1 MRSRASLKSVANLHL
16 KATYNSYGQ
25 IFFSMQTWLAVTI
38 LIVSMLDVRVGF
50 GGLVAVM
57 ITNLLSHLLGFSK
70 EKIAT
75 GVYGFN
81 AVFMGMSLMF
91 KFYLNSSFLL
101 FYIFG
106 IVLSFLLTVWL
117 ETVFSKK
124 SLPVLTL
131 PFVITSF
138 IIDLSFKSFANI
150 EQITQFDR
158 FTVLLAK
165 QMSVPWYGLVHSL
178 DNIQLPQL
186 VYYYFK
192 TLASIFFTDSILVG
206 ILIFVALLIHS
217 RIKSTVAFLGF
228 FCAFAVSKIV
238 GFDLQQ
244 LTANLAGTNF
254 IFWGIAMGSF
264 FIIPNIYSYLLVA
277 GLTPVLFLLY
287 AGIEKII
294 AGSGLSSYTLA
305 FSVLTIL
312 LIYVL
317 IHRTFNKFFVFP
329 LIQYYNPEK
338 TVYKR
343 VNFLQ
348 RFENDLPFKMKLP
361 FLGEWTVSQ
370 GYHGEITHLGEW
382 GNALDFVITDNDKKT
397 YSLPGTKK
405 DDFYCYNKP
414 VLAPADG
421 YVYQISN
428 ITKDN
433 EINDVNTNKNWGNT
447 IIINHLN
454 GLFTQIS
461 HLKQDSFTVNI
472 GDYVTKG
479 TVLASCGNSGRS
491 PEPHIHFQ
499 IQLSPEIGAKT
510 HPYPFGYYFEKTND
524 KPILRIGDVPTENS
538 IIYNVDCL
546 DLIYN
551 AFNFKPGKELNV
563 NFNGEKVKWTVATNA
578 YNQSYIFCEKSKS
591 TAYFVN
597 DGTMFYFTDFEGRK
611 KSALYTFYRSCFRL
625 LLAGERSIEVKD
637 SIPLSKELPLTL
649 KWLQDFIAPI
659 VLLSRVNFSSKLNR
673 LDNPY
678 YPENA
683 EFVNRVEVKS
693 FWKKEQP
700 TEYTV
705 AISQSKIEIKSKN
718 LSLCIE

>member
-1 MRSRASLKSVANLHL
+1 MVIQKFQLATFVKSVL
-16 KATYNSYGQ
+16 NSYSQ
-25 IFFSMQTWLAVTI
+25 IFFAKSLVFAAVV
-38 LIVSMLDVRVGF
+38 LIVSLANPIVGL
-50 GGLVAVM
+50 GGLAAVVL
-57 ITNLLSHLLGFSK
+57 INALAYILAFPTQ
-70 EKIAT
+70 KIKS

-81 AVFMGMSLMF
+81 AAFLGMAMAY
-91 KFYLNSSFLL
+91 KFTFNSSFIAFFLFALALL
-101 FYIFG
+101 FMF
-106 IVLSFLLTVWL
+106 TVWF
-117 ETVFSKK
+117 ETSFAQHK
-124 SLPVLTL
+124 LPMLTL
-131 PFVITSF
+131 PFVLTMMVLELAF
-138 IIDLSFKSFANI
+138 NTFTNI
-150 EQITQFDR
+150 EAVSQFDR
-158 FTVLLAK
+158 FTVVLA
-165 QMSVPWYGLVHSL
+165 QEVRLPWYWLVHSL
-178 DNIQLPQL
+178 DNFPFPPIFA
-186 VYYYFK
+186 YFFK
-192 TLASIFFTDSILVG
+192 TLASVFFSDSVLVG
-206 ILIFVALLIHS
+206 IIIAVAILIYSRIQFTVALLGFIG
-217 RIKSTVAFLGF
+217 AFLS
-228 FCAFAVSKIV
+228 VKILGADMQV
-238 GFDLQQ
+238 
-244 LTANLAGTNF
+244 LTQNLGGINY
-254 IFWGIAMGSF
+254 IFWGMAIGSF
-264 FIIPNIYSYLLVA
+264 FIIPNIYSYLMMM
-277 GLTPVLFLLY
+277 GLTPVLFLIY
-287 AGIEKII
+287 ESIERLIS
-294 AGSGLSSYTLA
+294 GFGLSSYTLA
-305 FSVLTIL
+305 FSLLTIL
-312 LIYVL
+312 VL
-317 IHRTFNKFFVFP
+317 FILKQRSVNKFFVFP

-338 TVYKR
+338 TVYKS

-348 RFENDLPFKMKLP
+348 RFENDLLFKMKLP

-370 GYHGEITHLGEW
+370 GYNGGITHLGEW

-405 DDFYCYNKP
+405 DDFYSYNKP

-461 HLKQDSFTVNI
+461 HLKQDSFKVNI

-625 LLAGERSIEVKD
+625 LLAGERSIEIKD
-637 SIPLSKELPLTL
+637 SIPLSKELPLTF